1 MLRRRIPQ
9 SGHLMTAKRF
19 WLQTVPSEVAIML
32 QEFPFPWKKMTMVV
46 MILVTDMFRI
56 VTLCWPSRLTPL
68 KQPWSGS
75 ERGFTGFRYDL
86 CFTGWNDISTALS
99 GQSALF
105 QWQFFCQLLPLRVKK
120 MPLVSKISSHRQTFT
135 YEPHFCCRSWQWWL
149 EAWTFLNSEENWSP
163 AILFKSPAP
172 QLRKIIISL

>member
-19 WLQTVPSEVAIML
+19 WLQTVPSEVAIVL
-32 QEFPFPWKKMTMVV
+32 QEFPWKKMTMVV

-56 VTLCWPSRLTPL
+56 VTLCWPSPLTPL

-75 ERGFTGFRYDL
+75 ETGFTGFRYDQ
-86 CFTGWNDISTALS
+86 CYQDKVPFFNDNS
-99 GQSALF
+99 F
-105 QWQFFCQLLPLRVKK
+105 V
-120 MPLVSKISSHRQTFT
+120 ISSHRQTLT
-135 YEPHFCCRSWQWWL
+135 YEPHSCCRSWQWWL

-163 AILFKSPAP
+163 VILFKSPAP
-172 QLRKIIISL
+172 QQRKIIISL

>member
-19 WLQTVPSEVAIML
+19 WLQTVPSEVAIVL
-32 QEFPFPWKKMTMVV
+32 QEFPWKKMTMVV

-75 ERGFTGFRYDL
+75 ETGFTGFRYDQ
-86 CFTGWNDISTALS
+86 CYQDKVPFFNDNSFGKSL
-99 GQSALF
+99 G
-105 QWQFFCQLLPLRVKK
+105 VKK
-120 MPLVSKISSHRQTFT
+120 CHSYQRYQVKGRLWH
-135 YEPHFCCRSWQWWL
+135 EPRFCCRSWQWWL

-163 AILFKSPAP
+163 VILFKSPAP
-172 QLRKIIISL
+172 QQRKIIISL

>member
-19 WLQTVPSEVAIML
+19 WLQTVPSEVAIVL
-32 QEFPFPWKKMTMVV
+32 QEFPWKKMTMVV

-75 ERGFTGFRYDL
+75 ETGFTGFRYDQ
-86 CFTGWNDISTALS
+86 CYQDKVPFFNDNSFGKSL
-99 GQSALF
+99 G
-105 QWQFFCQLLPLRVKK
+105 VKK
-120 MPLVSKISSHRQTFT
+120 MPLLSKISSHRQTLT
-135 YEPHFCCRSWQWWL
+135 YEPHSCCRSWQWWL

-163 AILFKSPAP
+163 VILFKSPAP
-172 QLRKIIISL
+172 QQRKIIISL

>member
-19 WLQTVPSEVAIML
+19 WLQTVPSEVAMVL
-32 QEFPFPWKKMTMVV
+32 QEFPWKKMTMVV

-56 VTLCWPSRLTPL
+56 VTLCWPSLLTPL

-86 CFTGWNDISTALS
+86 CYQD
-99 GQSALF
+99 
-105 QWQFFCQLLPLRVKK
+105 K
-120 MPLVSKISSHRQTFT
+120 MPFFNDNSFGKSLGVKNIAKGTMDPRVEFILQVFTQILIKFHLQNLKQVPISKSQPNMNILTEVKLKDIDQT
-135 YEPHFCCRSWQWWL
+135 
-149 EAWTFLNSEENWSP
+149 
-163 AILFKSPAP
+163 
-172 QLRKIIISL
+172 

>member
-32 QEFPFPWKKMTMVV
+32 QEFPFPWKKMTMMV

-56 VTLCWPSRLTPL
+56 VTLCWPSPLTPL

-75 ERGFTGFRYDL
+75 ETGFTGFRYDQ
-86 CFTGWNDISTALS
+86 CYQDKVPFFNDNSFGKSL
-99 GQSALF
+99 G
-105 QWQFFCQLLPLRVKK
+105 VKK
-120 MPLVSKISSHRQTFT
+120 MPLLSKISSQRQTLT
-135 YEPHFCCRSWQWWL
+135 WTPLLLQELTMVTRSLNFSQQRGKL
-149 EAWTFLNSEENWSP
+149 VSCYTFQITGTP
-163 AILFKSPAP
+163 AA
-172 QLRKIIISL
+172 